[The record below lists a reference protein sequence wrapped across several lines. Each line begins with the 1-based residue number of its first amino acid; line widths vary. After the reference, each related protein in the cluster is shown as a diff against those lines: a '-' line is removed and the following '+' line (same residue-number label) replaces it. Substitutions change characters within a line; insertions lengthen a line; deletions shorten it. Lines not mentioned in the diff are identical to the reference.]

1 MAAAVHGFSFLEVYI
16 TAENFTIWFTLFILF
31 WGGVSG
37 KTDGEA
43 PP

>member
-1 MAAAVHGFSFLEVYI
+1 MAAAVHGFNFLEVYI
-16 TAENFTIWFTLFILF
+16 TAENFTISFTSFLF

-37 KTDGEA
+37 MTNGET